1 MTALKTK
8 VLFVCM
14 GNICRS
20 PSAEAIF
27 RSLIKDANV
36 EHSIEVASAGT
47 HAYHTGESPD
57 PRAQA
62 VAKKRGYDMSGIT
75 SRQVTA
81 DDYIDYDYIL
91 AMDWDTQTLLQQQS
105 PKIHKHKVQLA
116 MRYAG
121 DSEEAVVPD
130 PYYGGPEGFTKVFD
144 LLEDACGG
152 LMDILKKRVTLY
164 A

>member
-1 MTALKTK
+1 MLKTK

-20 PSAEAIF
+20 PSAEGIF
-27 RSLIKDANV
+27 RTMVKSANLDHLI
-36 EHSIEVASAGT
+36 ETSSAGT
-47 HAYHTGESPD
+47 HAYHVGETPD
-57 PRAQA
+57 PRALL
-62 VAKKRGYDMSGIT
+62 VAKKRSVDMTNIV

-81 DDYIDYDYIL
+81 DDFMDYDYIL
-91 AMDWDTQTLLQQQS
+91 AMDWDTQTLLQQQA
-105 PKIHKHKVQLA
+105 PKIHKHKIQLA

-121 DSEEAVVPD
+121 DSEEAIVPD
-130 PYYGGPEGFTKVFD
+130 PYYGGPEGFTKAFD

-152 LMDILKKRVTLY
+152 LLDMLKKRVTLY

>member
-1 MTALKTK
+1 MSALKTK
-8 VLFVCM
+8 ILFVCM

-20 PSAEAIF
+20 PSAEGIM
-27 RSLIKDANV
+27 RTLLKDANIGHLV
-36 EHSIEVASAGT
+36 DVASAGT
-47 HAYHTGESPD
+47 HAYHVGEAPD
-57 PRAQA
+57 PRALA
-62 VAKKRGYDMSGIT
+62 VAKKRGFDMTGIS

-91 AMDWDTQTLLQQQS
+91 AMDWDTQGLLQQQA
-105 PKIHKHKVQLA
+105 PKIHKHKIQLA

-144 LLEDACGG
+144 LLEDSCGG
-152 LMDILKKRVTLY
+152 LLDVVKKRVTLY
-164 A
+164 T